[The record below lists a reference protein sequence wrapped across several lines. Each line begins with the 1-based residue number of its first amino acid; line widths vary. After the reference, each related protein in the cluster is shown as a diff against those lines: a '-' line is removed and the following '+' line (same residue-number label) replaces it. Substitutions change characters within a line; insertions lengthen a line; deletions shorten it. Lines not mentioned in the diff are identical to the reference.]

1 MAQTNLMCFIFIYF
15 FEDLTQPMCLAFC
28 DGAVAKMVDE
38 IARPYF
44 IFSRGL

>member
-1 MAQTNLMCFIFIYF
+1 MHGTNKSNVFYFYLLIF

-38 IARPYF
+38 C
-44 IFSRGL
+44 